1 MAKPPI
7 ENPTSLEKVA
17 GNLGTGLAATL
28 LAAFSASPVVAVL
41 PVLTNAL
48 ASGRHRRRVEKAID
62 DISKVL
68 SQHELKLRNLTDSQY
83 KLVNETVLALF
94 STVEKEKLEYLRRVA
109 INALDAS
116 EIKPQETAVL
126 SRLIRDLSA
135 DEVRFLLE
143 HGTVER
149 VQFSKTAPGEIGP
162 HHIDPDSPDGLVVSG
177 LMSLGILIQAEP
189 TWDDS
194 GLLRYAPIV
203 ANLTQLLRA
212 T

>member
-7 ENPTSLEKVA
+7 KKPTALEKVT
-17 GNLGTGLAATL
+17 GHFGTELAATL
-28 LAAFSASPVVAVL
+28 LAAFSGSPVAAVL

-48 ASGRHRRRVEKAID
+48 ASGRHRRRVEKAIEE
-62 DISKVL
+62 L
-68 SQHELKLRNLTDSQY
+68 SGDLSRHESKLRDLTDSQY
-83 KLVNETVLALF
+83 KLINETVLSVF
-94 STVEKEKLEYLRRVA
+94 STVEEEKLEYLRRVA
-109 INALDAS
+109 TNALDAS
-116 EIKPQETAVL
+116 EIKPQEAAVI

-149 VQFSKTAPGEIGP
+149 VEFSSTVPAQQGQL
-162 HHIDPDSPDGLVVSG
+162 HIDPDSPEGPVVSG

-194 GLLRYAPIV
+194 GLLRYAPIT
-203 ANLTQLLRA
+203 ANLIRLLRRR
-212 T
+212 